1 MIEFEQICSR
11 ELLMKKAAEI
21 EKTISVKEHKR
32 ERHDF
37 GLTTFHENRFW
48 NRRPDGIGIDKNDRT
63 QKIHRIQQS
72 LNGHLIEMKI
82 FHGKGR

>member
-37 GLTTFHENRFW
+37 GLTTFRW
-48 NRRPDGIGIDKNDRT
+48 RT
-63 QKIHRIQQS
+63 SVRVNNFRILCHQ
-72 LNGHLIEMKI
+72 LLMK
-82 FHGKGR
+82 GEGGVKLW